1 MSIAVRK
8 AFKAGN
14 AALDEGAATAAAAR
28 DDDDAAILF
37 CSHHLT
43 LRRLVRF
50 SESKIG
56 YL

>member
-28 DDDDAAILF
+28 DDDAAILF